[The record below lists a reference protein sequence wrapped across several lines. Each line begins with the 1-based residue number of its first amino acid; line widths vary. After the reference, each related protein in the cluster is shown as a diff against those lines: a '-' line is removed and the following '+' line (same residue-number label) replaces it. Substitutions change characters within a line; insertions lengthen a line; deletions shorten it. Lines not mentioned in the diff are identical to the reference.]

1 MRGLAGLARMML
13 VAATAAACAVNGAGG
28 GGGTGAPGP
37 GAAAGSPAP
46 RLALPAS
53 ALPMDERIV
62 HVLDRLGYGPRPGDV
77 ERVRRMGLAA
87 YIDGQLHPERIA
99 DDGVDAALAPYRTLA
114 LTTAELL
121 REYPRPRPG
130 PAARPAPGAAP
141 ADMDPPRQMLAPG
154 QRPRA
159 PARVVAELQAAKL
172 VRAVS
177 SERQLQEVMVDFWF
191 NHFNVYAQKGAAR
204 WMLTSYERDAIRPH
218 ALGRFRD
225 LVLVT
230 ARHPAMLF
238 YLDNWLSV
246 RDGLVL
252 QAGPN
257 AGRRAGL
264 NENYARELLELHT
277 LGVDGGYTQAD
288 VVEVAR
294 CFTGWSIDR
303 PYAEGR
309 FAFRPRAHDDGAKQV
324 LGQPIPAGGGESDGV
339 RVIDLLARHPSTARF
354 IAGKLARRFVADE
367 PPPALVE
374 HMAQAFSASDGDIRA
389 VLEALVTSPEFFAPE
404 ARRAKVK
411 TPLELVASAV
421 RALDGRLAPRASGD
435 ESAAPRDHGGAA
447 LARAVGRL
455 GQPLY
460 EAQPPTGYG
469 DVAEAWVST
478 GALVARMNFAL
489 ALSRGRYPGVT
500 ADPVALTRGDR
511 LDDAPDRLLAALLP
525 GRPAAETRA
534 VLARQAAASPVRV
547 ESRGARVPVG
557 DPGREDVARMTA
569 LVLGS
574 PEFQRR

>member
-1 MRGLAGLARMML
+1 MRGLGGLARAVL
-13 VAATAAACAVNGAGG
+13 VMATATACAVNGPGG
-28 GGGTGAPGP
+28 GGGTGGVP
-37 GAAAGSPAP
+37 GAVPAAGLPGP

-53 ALPMDERIV
+53 ALSMDERIV

-87 YIDGQLHPERIA
+87 YIGAQLHPERIA
-99 DDGVDAALAPYRTLA
+99 ADGSDAALAPYRTLA

-121 REYPRPRPG
+121 REYPRLG
-130 PAARPAPGAAP
+130 QAQRPAPGAAP
-141 ADMDPPRQMLAPG
+141 GDMDPRQMFTPG
-154 QRPRA
+154 QRARA
-159 PARVVAELQAAKL
+159 PARILAELQAAKL

-225 LVLVT
+225 LVLAT

-277 LGVDGGYTQAD
+277 LGVDGGYSQAD

-309 FAFRPRAHDDGAKQV
+309 FAFRPRAHDDGDKQV

-354 IAGKLARRFVADE
+354 VAGKLARRFVADE

-374 HMAQAFSASDGDIRA
+374 RMAQAFLASDGDTRT
-389 VLEALVTSPEFFAPE
+389 VLETLVTSPEFFAPE

-421 RALDGRLAPRASGD
+421 RALDGRIARRAPGDEALAPRD
-435 ESAAPRDHGGAA
+435 DGGAA

-489 ALSRGRYPGVT
+489 ALSRGRYAGVT
-500 ADPVALTRGDR
+500 ADPVALTRAGDR
-511 LDDAPDRLLAALLP
+511 PGDALDRLLAALLP
-525 GRPAAETRA
+525 GRPAPETRA
-534 VLARQAAASPVRV
+534 VLARQVAEPPA
-547 ESRGARVPVG
+547 RGEARAARVSAG

>member
-13 VAATAAACAVNGAGG
+13 VAVTAAACAVNGAGG
-28 GGGTGAPGP
+28 GGGGTPGP
-37 GAAAGSPAP
+37 GAAADSPAP

-53 ALPMDERIV
+53 ALSMDERIV

-87 YIDGQLHPERIA
+87 YIDAQLHPERTA
-99 DDGVDAALAPYRTLA
+99 DDGIDAALATYRTLA
-114 LTTAELL
+114 LTTADLL

-130 PAARPAPGAAP
+130 QAQRPAPGAP
-141 ADMDPPRQMLAPG
+141 PGETDPRQMFASG
-154 QRPRA
+154 QRARA
-159 PARVVAELQAAKL
+159 PARVVAELRAAKL

-225 LVLVT
+225 LVLAT

-294 CFTGWSIDR
+294 CLTGWSIDR

-324 LGQPIPAGGGESDGV
+324 LGQSIPAGGGESDGV

-367 PPPALVE
+367 PPPVLVE
-374 HMAQAFSASDGDIRA
+374 RMAQAFSASDGDIRA
-389 VLEALVTSPEFFAPE
+389 VLEALVTSAEFFAPE

-421 RALDGRLAPRASGD
+421 RALDGRIARTAPGD
-435 ESAAPRDHGGAA
+435 ESVTTRDDGGAA

-469 DVAEAWVST
+469 DVAEAWVSA

-500 ADPVALTRGDR
+500 ADPVALTRADR
-511 LDDAPDRLLAALLP
+511 PNDALDRLLAALLP

-534 VLARQAAASPVRV
+534 VLARQAAASPARV
-547 ESRGARVPVG
+547 ESRGARVPAG
-557 DPGREDVARMTA
+557 DPSRDDVVRMTA

>member
-1 MRGLAGLARMML
+1 MRLLVGLAWAVVVTAT
-13 VAATAAACAVNGAGG
+13 VAACSAA
-28 GGGTGAPGP
+28 GP
-37 GAAAGSPAP
+37 GAAPRAQASPPAP

-53 ALPMDERIV
+53 SLSADERIV

-77 ERVRRMGLAA
+77 GRVRQIGLAA
-87 YIDGQLHPERIA
+87 YIDAQLHPETIA
-99 DDGVDAALAPYRTLA
+99 DDAVTAALSAYPTLSM
-114 LTTAELL
+114 TTAELL
-121 REYPRPRPG
+121 RDYPRMV
-130 PAARPAPGAAP
+130 PAQAAPAPGA
-141 ADMDPPRQMLAPG
+141 PRPG
-154 QRPRA
+154 ATGPREMSPA
-159 PARVVAELQAAKL
+159 PARARPPARILAELQAAKVL
-172 VRAVS
+172 RAVA

-204 WMLTSYERDAIRPH
+204 WMQTSYERDAIRPH

-225 LVLVT
+225 LLTAT

-246 RDGLVL
+246 REGTVIR
-252 QAGPN
+252 AGPN
-257 AGRRAGL
+257 TGQRAGL

-277 LGVDGGYTQAD
+277 LGVDGGYTEAD

-309 FAFRPRAHDDGAKQV
+309 FAYRPRAHDDGAKRV
-324 LGQPIPAGGGESDGV
+324 LGEVIDAGGGEGDGL
-339 RVIDLLARHPSTARF
+339 RVIDLVSRHPSTARF
-354 IAGKLARRFVADE
+354 VATKLARRFVSDD

-374 HMAQAFSASDGDIRA
+374 RAAQVFLRTDGDIRQ
-389 VLEALVTSPEFFAPE
+389 VVEAIVVSPEFFSPE

-421 RALDGRLAPRASGD
+421 RAVGGRLAPSGASPGD
-435 ESAAPRDHGGAA
+435 APARDDGAAA

-460 EAQPPTGYG
+460 EAQPPTGYA
-469 DVAEAWVST
+469 DRAESWVST

-489 ALSRGRYPGVT
+489 ALANGRYPGV
-500 ADPVALTRGDR
+500 AVDPGLLARDVDGTGDM
-511 LDDAPDRLLAALLP
+511 LDRLLAALLP
-525 GRPAAETRA
+525 GRSTPETRA
-534 VLARQAAASPVRV
+534 VLARQIAESPQAA
-547 ESRGARVPVG
+547 SRGAGVATV
-557 DPGREDVARMTA
+557 RETRPAERAEVARMTA